1 MNTESERHDYSPIQA
16 YWFYSKK
23 LQGRVTWT
31 PFSLID
37 VQRIDEAYA
46 QSNNILIDHSSAFLI
61 PYTSQIDRERI
72 LQMETRGTV
81 PRHPARLRYIAWTCM
96 ERVFFHLNL

>member
-1 MNTESERHDYSPIQA
+1 MNTESERHDYSPIQP

-23 LQGRVTWT
+23 VQGRVTWT

-46 QSNNILIDHSSAFLI
+46 QSNKNS
-61 PYTSQIDRERI
+61 
-72 LQMETRGTV
+72 
-81 PRHPARLRYIAWTCM
+81 
-96 ERVFFHLNL
+96 

>member
-1 MNTESERHDYSPIQA
+1 MDTESERHDYSSIKP

-23 LQGRVTWT
+23 SQGRITWI

-46 QSNNILIDHSSAFLI
+46 RSRKTIKSLMDI
-61 PYTSQIDRERI
+61 
-72 LQMETRGTV
+72 
-81 PRHPARLRYIAWTCM
+81 
-96 ERVFFHLNL
+96 